1 MIVSDLNS
9 YLAGGIAWKIV
20 FFHGDIG
27 CDFVVF
33 LKFDLTGLLR
43 LQKKHT
49 INIVILILPF
59 NDDLLTT
66 NLPQIDELFEAFI
79 GQDCIQPVI
88 ASVGATGST
97 HSIFLLR
104 VLSWNALFLRLQRFL
119 FSVIES
125 LSV

>member
-9 YLAGGIAWKIV
+9 YLAGGIARKIV

-27 CDFVVF
+27 CDFVVL

-59 NDDLLTT
+59 NDDLFTT
-66 NLPQIDELFEAFI
+66 NLSQIDELFEAFI
-79 GQDCIQPVI
+79 G
-88 ASVGATGST
+88 
-97 HSIFLLR
+97 
-104 VLSWNALFLRLQRFL
+104 
-119 FSVIES
+119 
-125 LSV
+125 